1 MKQSICLLFVFL
13 ATIGS
18 LWADANDN
26 LLVAAKNGNVTAMS
40 DALANGAS
48 VNHKTV
54 LHETP
59 LMYAIDECQ
68 VDAARWLIEKGA
80 NIEVQTKLQ
89 QTPLIKAAAEGCV
102 EIVQLLLDS
111 EALLDRSNSKN
122 EYNALFKAAEYNR
135 VQTAERLLDYGA
147 DINYRNIFGMTPL
160 LIATQKGHYEM
171 VELLLDQDANIE
183 ATSIIG
189 KTPLLLALEFQH
201 PDIAN
206 LLLEAGADVNQVD
219 KYNHSPLTFAAT
231 SGYSDL
237 VSALVEKGA
246 DLNLKTKDDK
256 TAALLAQEREHMEIV
271 QFLLDNGADTT
282 GIVLPDTSSGEFE
295 QLVDTT
301 AYDEPPEP
309 IGGLQAIQKRLRIPK
324 RARDEGLSGTVI
336 INVFVDNNGRVR
348 ETEVMESFD
357 DEDCNKAAERA
368 IRNTRWRAAKV
379 GRKNVEGWVTIPVEF
394 NVEP

>member
-1 MKQSICLLFVFL
+1 MKRSTFLLIL
-13 ATIGS
+13 LIATSGF
-18 LWADANDN
+18 LWADVNEN
-26 LLVAAKNGNVTAMS
+26 LLAAAKKGDVSAMS
-40 DALANGAS
+40 DAVANGAS

-59 LMYAIDECQ
+59 LMYAIDECR

-89 QTPLIKAAAEGCV
+89 QTPLIKAATEGCV

-111 EALLDRSNSKN
+111 EALIDRSTSKN
-122 EYNALFKAAEYNR
+122 EYNALFKAAEHNR
-135 VQTAERLLDYGA
+135 LPTTERLLDYGA

-171 VELLLDQDANIE
+171 VELLLERGADIQ

-206 LLLEAGADVNQVD
+206 LLLEAGTDVNQVD
-219 KYNHSPLTFAAT
+219 TYNHSPLTFAAIF
-231 SGYSDL
+231 GYSDL
-237 VSALVEKGA
+237 VSSLVEMGA

-256 TAALLAQEREHMEIV
+256 TAALLAQEKEHMEIV
-271 QFLLDNGADTT
+271 QFLLEHGADTT

-301 AYDEPPEP
+301 AYDKPPEP

-336 INVFVDNNGRVR
+336 INVMVDQNGRVR

-379 GRKNVEGWVTIPVEF
+379 GRKTVEGWVTIPVEF